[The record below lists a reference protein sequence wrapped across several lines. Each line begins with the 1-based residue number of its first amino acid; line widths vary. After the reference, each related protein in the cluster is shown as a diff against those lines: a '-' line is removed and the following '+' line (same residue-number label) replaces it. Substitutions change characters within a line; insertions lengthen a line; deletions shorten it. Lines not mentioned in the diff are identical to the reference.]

1 MEIKHSNEQLSIK
14 NEFAI
19 GREHFVVRA
28 VAGSAKTYT
37 SVLGLNAANSPRML
51 YCVFNKKMQL
61 EAVSKITNPK
71 VNVATYHSIGFKI
84 LLSYWRGVKA
94 NSYTE
99 FGRVKEIEPS
109 APAIVHFQAAKL
121 VSFLKNTFATL
132 PTIADAMKTITER
145 DIDTGKEIAWAGEKL
160 AELAIKSI
168 KLSLEY
174 PKNKQISFE
183 DMIFA
188 PIVLGFVKPAYTLVV
203 SDESQDLNAP
213 QMAMLKALCEPK
225 GRICVVGDPNQSIYN
240 FRGTVFNSMEKFKL
254 EFNAKEFSLPVSY
267 RCPKKI
273 VSLAQ
278 LLVPEIQAAPNAIDG
293 EIVTMNNDSMLASVN
308 VNEVILSRTNAP
320 LAKNCLA
327 LLRKGKPAYIVG
339 RDIAKQ
345 LISLIEGFETNDINV
360 LYTKLDAW
368 LTIKQANAT
377 LWNTNAV
384 AYATDTHETIRAIAE
399 NCLDVEGLKNKINS
413 LFMDSEFVRKPSVI
427 LSTVHKA
434 KGLEWQTVYL
444 LTESF
449 SSGKRTL
456 TPEQAQEER
465 NIYYTAVTRSKNKLV
480 NVGG

>member
-14 NEFAI
+14 NEFII
-19 GREHFVVRA
+19 GREHFMVKA
-28 VAGSAKTYT
+28 VAGSSKTYT
-37 SVLGLNAANSPRML
+37 SVMGLNAANSPRML

-61 EAVSKITNPK
+61 EAVEKITNPK

-84 LLSYWRGVKA
+84 LLAHWRGVRA
-94 NSYTE
+94 SAYTE

-109 APAIVHFQAAKL
+109 APSIVHFQAAKL
-121 VSFLKNTFATL
+121 VSYLKNTFATV
-132 PTIADAMKTITER
+132 PTVADAMKVMIAR

-160 AELAIKSI
+160 ADLAVKSI

-183 DMIFA
+183 DMIFI
-188 PIVLGFVKPAYTLVV
+188 PIVLGMVKPAYTLVV

-213 QMAMLKALCEPK
+213 QMAMLKSLCEEK
-225 GRICVVGDPNQSIYN
+225 GRICLVGDPNQSIYN
-240 FRGTVFNSMEKFKL
+240 FRGTVFNSMDKFKL
-254 EFNAKEFSLPVSY
+254 EFNAKEFTLSVSY

-273 VSLAQ
+273 VGLAQ
-278 LLVPEIQAAPNAIDG
+278 LTVPEIKAAPNAIDG
-293 EIVTMNNDSMLASVN
+293 EIATMNNDAMLAAAQ
-308 VNEVILSRTNAP
+308 VNEAILSRTNAP

-339 RDIAKQ
+339 RDIGRQ
-345 LISLIEGFETNDINV
+345 LISLIEGFETNDINA

-368 LTIKQANAT
+368 LTVKQANAN
-377 LWNTNAV
+377 LWNSNAV
-384 AYATDTHETIRAIAE
+384 AHAADTHETIRAIAE
-399 NCLDVEGLKNKINS
+399 NCLDVESLKNKINS

-434 KGLEWQTVYL
+434 KGLEWGTIYL

-456 TPEQAQEER
+456 TPEQSVEER
-465 NIYYTAVTRSKNKLV
+465 NIYYVGVTRSKNKLV

>member
-1 MEIKHSNEQLSIK
+1 MEHKHSNEQLAIK
-14 NEFAI
+14 NEFI
-19 GREHFVVRA
+19 LGREHFVVEA

-37 SVLGLNAANSPRML
+37 SILGLNAANSPRMI
-51 YCVFNKKMQL
+51 YCVFGKRNQL
-61 EAVSKITNPK
+61 EAAEKITNQK
-71 VNVATYHSIGFKI
+71 ITVATYHSIGFKI
-84 LLSYWRGVKA
+84 LLGYWRGVKA
-94 NSYTE
+94 SSYCE

-109 APAIVHFQAAKL
+109 APSIVHFQAAKL
-121 VSFLKNTFATL
+121 VSYLKNTFATV
-132 PTIADAMKTITER
+132 PTLADALKTMTAR

-183 DMIFA
+183 DMLFIPVA
-188 PIVLGFVKPAYTLVV
+188 LGMVKPAYTLVV

-213 QMAMLKALCEPK
+213 QLMMLKALCEEK
-225 GRICVVGDPNQSIYN
+225 GRICLIGDSNQAIYG
-240 FRGTVFNSMEKFKL
+240 FRGSVFNSMNKFQTEL
-254 EFNAKEFSLPVSY
+254 NAKRFTLSVSY

-273 VSLAQ
+273 VGLAQ
-278 LLVPEIQAAPNAIDG
+278 LTVPTIQAAPDAIDG
-293 EIVTMNNDSMLASVN
+293 EIVTMNNDAMLASVN
-308 VNEVILSRTNAP
+308 VNETILSRTNAP

-339 RDIAKQ
+339 RDIGKQ
-345 LISLIEGFETNDINV
+345 LISLIENFETNNINE
-360 LYTKLDAW
+360 LFTKLDTW
-368 LTIKQANAT
+368 LTVKQANAT
-377 LWNTNAV
+377 MWNANAV
-384 AYATDTHETIRAIAE
+384 AHAADTHETIRVIAE
-399 NCLDVEGLKNKINS
+399 SCLDVESLKNKINS
-413 LFMDSEFVRKPSVI
+413 LFLDSEFVRKPSVV

-434 KGLEWQTVYL
+434 KGLEWSTVFL

-465 NIYYTAVTRSKNKLV
+465 NIYYVAVTRSKNKLV